1 MDAKFDAAISAIKS
15 GDVDRLH
22 ALVQGDTTLATSRSS
37 TSHPTLL
44 QCLVLDAKDNPKQLD
59 MISSAK
65 RSLDG
70 TKAGIVFDLNRPGLL
85 MLRHSSH
92 PTRSRR

>member
-1 MDAKFDAAISAIKS
+1 VDAKFDAAISAIKS
-15 GDVDRLH
+15 GDVDRLR

-59 MISSAK
+59 MAAILIDAGADINGPLCAAASRNNVAATALL
-65 RSLDG
+65 LDD
-70 TKAGIVFDLNRPGLL
+70 VLE
-85 MLRHSSH
+85 
-92 PTRSRR
+92 